1 MIDRREYIEKLNSK
15 KWNGLVKIITGI
27 RRCGKSVL
35 LFDLFYNCLLNEGVD
50 PKNIIKIK
58 LDERSDMRFRN
69 PNTLCD
75 YVRDFL
81 KDRDTEKFYVFI
93 DEVQLIEKVKVEGIE
108 AKIGLYEVLNEL
120 NGYDN
125 LDVYVTGSNLK
136 VLSSD
141 IQTEFR
147 GRGDEIRVHP
157 LSFKEFYV
165 SFTGDKHN
173 AWEIYSTFGGMPY
186 LTALKS
192 DEEKSEYLKKLLD
205 KVYISDVIERNKVR
219 KDSLV
224 LGELLDILAS
234 SVGSLTSPTKL
245 SNTFN
250 SVSKEK
256 ISPGTLSH
264 YLEYFADS
272 FMVSKARRYDI
283 KGKAYIDSPAKYYF
297 EDIGLRNARLG
308 FKERDVT
315 HIMESVIYNEMIL
328 RGFNVDVG
336 ILEHYHRDSAGK
348 VQRSYLEVDF
358 VCNKGTQRYYIQ
370 SAYAIPDKT
379 KQEQEIRGFLKI
391 DDSFQKI
398 VIMRENI
405 IPYRDDKGIL
415 YIGVEKFLLD
425 KETTK

>member
-15 KWNGLVKIITGI
+15 KWNGLVKIVTGI

-35 LFDLFYNCLLNEGVD
+35 LFDLFYDRLLNEGVD

-75 YVRDFL
+75 YVRDFV

-93 DEVQLIEKVKVEGIE
+93 DEVQFIEKVKVEGIE
-108 AKIGLYEVLNEL
+108 AQIGLYEVLNEL
-120 NGYDN
+120 NGYGN
-125 LDVYVTGSNLK
+125 LDVYVTGSNSK
-136 VLSSD
+136 MLSSD

-157 LSFKEFYV
+157 LSFKEFYD

-192 DEEKSEYLKKLLD
+192 DDEKSEYLKKLLD
-205 KVYISDVIERNKVR
+205 KVYICDVIERNKVR

-234 SVGSLTSPTKL
+234 SVGSLTSPAKL

-250 SVSKEK
+250 SVAKAK

-283 KGKAYIDSPAKYYF
+283 KGKAFIDSPAKYYF
-297 EDIGLRNARLG
+297 ADIGLRNARLG

-315 HIMESVIYNEMIL
+315 HIMESIIYNEMIL

-336 ILEHYHRDSAGK
+336 ILEHYYRDSGGK

-370 SAYAIPDKT
+370 SAYAIPDKA
-379 KQEQEIRGFLKI
+379 KKEQEIRGFLKI